1 MLRIALFLR
10 TNLAVIFL
18 ISLTFQFF
26 GFEGLLQQ
34 NGIDLNITALMI
46 YSSLFGFAGSLIS
59 LLLSKTMAKAA
70 MRVRIITGPSNNME
84 RWLVYNVD
92 KQANWAGIETPEVG
106 IFNSLSPNAF
116 ATGWNKNEALVEI
129 STGL

>member
-1 MLRIALFLR
+1 MLRIALFLG

-18 ISLTFQFF
+18 ISLTFRFL

-34 NGIDLNITALMI
+34 NGIDLNITALII

-70 MRVRIITGPSNNME
+70 MRVRIIT
-84 RWLVYNVD
+84 
-92 KQANWAGIETPEVG
+92 
-106 IFNSLSPNAF
+106 
-116 ATGWNKNEALVEI
+116 
-129 STGL
+129 

>member
-46 YSSLFGFAGSLIS
+46 YSSLFGFAGSLLS
-59 LLLSKTMAKAA
+59 LLLSKTIAKAA
-70 MRVRIITGPSNNME
+70 MRV
-84 RWLVYNVD
+84 
-92 KQANWAGIETPEVG
+92 
-106 IFNSLSPNAF
+106 
-116 ATGWNKNEALVEI
+116 
-129 STGL
+129 